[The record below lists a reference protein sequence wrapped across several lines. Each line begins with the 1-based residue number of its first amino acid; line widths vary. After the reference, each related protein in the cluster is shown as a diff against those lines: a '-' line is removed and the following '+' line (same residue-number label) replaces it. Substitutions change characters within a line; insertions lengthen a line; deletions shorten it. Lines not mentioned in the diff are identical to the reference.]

1 MDVSTDILSALS
13 LINSGDVTENDLYF
27 IFDQCNQTIQNNQS
41 NISSCSEI
49 IRVLIFAINAL
60 MLEAVK
66 CQINHA
72 TLIRSLQD
80 NGLDCS
86 TNKFKLFENFIQ
98 KSMRKLY
105 HNISNLELE
114 PNIRFKDLEWSQ
126 MLDLKSSNGE
136 NIRKKNYIID
146 IIGSKPSKDG
156 NNHSTT
162 DSISMIFSEQGLQDF
177 YVTIR
182 DCMKNV
188 EHYI

>member
-80 NGLDCS
+80 NGFDCS
-86 TNKFKLFENFIQ
+86 TNKFKLFENFIE

-162 DSISMIFSEQGLQDF
+162 DSISMIFSEQGIQDF

>member
-86 TNKFKLFENFIQ
+86 TNKFKLFENFIE

-162 DSISMIFSEQGLQDF
+162 DSISMIFSEQGIQDF